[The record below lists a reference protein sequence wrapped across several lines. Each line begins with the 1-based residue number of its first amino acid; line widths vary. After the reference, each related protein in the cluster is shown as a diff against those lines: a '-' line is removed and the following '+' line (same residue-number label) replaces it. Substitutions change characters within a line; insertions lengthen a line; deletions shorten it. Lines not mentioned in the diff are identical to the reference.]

1 MNKQKTALLSIFSNS
16 ALIIFKIIAGILM
29 GSVSVI
35 SEAIHSSI
43 DLLASII
50 AFFSI
55 KAASKAEDNGHP
67 FGHGKYENVSG
78 FVEALLILLAA
89 ALIVYQAIKRM
100 FEGGAVEN
108 VDAGIFVMLLA
119 SVVNFSVSI
128 VILKTAKKT
137 DSIALEADAMH
148 LLTDVY
154 TSLGVFIGLVLL
166 QITKIPIID
175 PLTAIFV
182 ALLIVKTS
190 INLIKKSLND
200 LVDSKLPDEDISKI
214 LNILDSHLEITRFH
228 SLKTRKS
235 GPTREINVN
244 VHVFANESLVDAHTL
259 SDKIEVEIK
268 NIFPGD
274 SYIMIHVEP
283 EMFMNSIEQ
292 HSKLINKL
300 S

>member
-1 MNKQKTALLSIFSNS
+1 MNKQKNALLSIFSNT
-16 ALIIFKIIAGILM
+16 ALIILKVIAGILM

-55 KAASKAEDNGHP
+55 KIASKAEDTGHP

-89 ALIVYQAIKRM
+89 VLIVYQAIKRM
-100 FEGGAVEN
+100 FDGGSVEN
-108 VDAGIFVMLLA
+108 VGVGIFVMFIAAAVNLCISMILLKA
-119 SVVNFSVSI
+119 A
-128 VILKTAKKT
+128 KTT
-137 DSIALEADAMH
+137 HSIALEADAMH

-154 TSLGVFIGLVLL
+154 TSVGVFIGLVLL
-166 QITKIPIID
+166 KITKIPIID
-175 PLTAIFV
+175 PITAIFV
-182 ALLIVKTS
+182 SVLIVKTS

-214 LNILDSHLEITRFH
+214 LNILDSHLEITRYH

-244 VHVFANESLVDAHTL
+244 VHVFANASLVDAHIL
-259 SDKIEVEIK
+259 SDKIEAEIK
-268 NIFPGD
+268 NIFTGESD
-274 SYIMIHVEP
+274 VMIHLEP
-283 EMFMNSIEQ
+283 EISSEVSNQ
-292 HSKLINKL
+292 HGKLV
-300 S
+300 

>member
-1 MNKQKTALLSIFSNS
+1 MNKQKSALLSIFSNS
-16 ALIIFKIIAGILM
+16 ALIFFKVIAGILM

-43 DLLASII
+43 DLLASIV

-55 KAASKAEDNGHP
+55 KAASKAEDAGHP

-100 FEGGAVEN
+100 FQGGTVEN
-108 VDAGIFVMLLA
+108 VGAGIFVMLLA
-119 SVVNFSVSI
+119 AVVNF
-128 VILKTAKKT
+128 VISMILLKTSKKT

-154 TSLGVFIGLVLL
+154 TSIGVFIGLILL

-175 PLTAIFV
+175 PITAIVV
-182 ALLIVKTS
+182 AVLIVRTS

-200 LVDSKLPDEDISKI
+200 LVDSKLPDDDITKI
-214 LNILDSHLEITRFH
+214 ISILDSHMEITRYH

-244 VHVFANESLVDAHTL
+244 VHVFANASLVDAHIL
-259 SDKIEVEIK
+259 SDKIEEEIK
-268 NIFPGD
+268 NIFPGN
-274 SYIMIHVEP
+274 SYVMIHLEP
-283 EMFMNSIEQ
+283 EMPMNLINQ
-292 HSKLINKL
+292 HSKAI
-300 S
+300 